1 MTDKKGIRIAHLADI
16 HWRGLSRHDEYR
28 ASFTALVKQLEELK
42 PDMVYI
48 GGDIFHSKTQGISPE
63 LVDCLV
69 WFFKIFADRWPTHV
83 ILGNHD
89 GIMMNL
95 DRQDAISPIVTAMN
109 HPNLFLYKDSGTFPT
124 GHDGFNWC
132 VFSCFDEK
140 AWSKV
145 KPVEGEVNMAL
156 FHGPVWGSTTDIDWK
171 IEGDVETSFFDAY
184 DYTLLGDIH
193 KVQFLTEDK
202 KIAYCGST
210 IQQNYGESPGKGF
223 LLWDIRGK
231 DDFDVE
237 FHEVPHTKPFITVDW
252 AGSVPLTMEEA
263 KLCPKGARYRVRTR
277 EPIPHAEITQI
288 KNELNIVQEAA
299 EVVFQDK
306 YMPDTSQIT
315 ILDESLQKS
324 DLLDSETHM
333 RLLQEYL
340 AGVKLEDEDW
350 ELIEELVRRYTKTI
364 ARDDPARRSTK
375 WSVKKMAFTHTF
387 AYGKDN
393 VIDFDKL
400 GGITGI
406 FGRNRRGKSSVIG
419 TLVYGLFNTTD
430 RGAVK
435 NIHVINDR
443 KDYCRATIDFT
454 SNGEYLQVDR
464 QSVKKKDRYGK
475 ESAITHLNFWKLDSD
490 GNPMMG
496 SDGKQGGDL
505 SGEQRRQT
513 EKLIRDRVGTAE
525 DFLLTSLASQGE
537 MNIFIKDRAT
547 ARKSTLTKFMGLDV
561 FDKMLALVK
570 EESSD
575 IKSQVRN
582 APDRDWDATVAEMKL
597 ERKTLLVK
605 GKELSKILT
614 EKRGQLQSHRL
625 RLSGFDNANAVTP
638 TDVHRAERQLTTNQ
652 LQLEQAEVSLRDC
665 EAADLTLKT
674 KIERIDNLRTSIDI
688 DALKGQLRDIVELE
702 DSLRTLKH
710 GHEREASK
718 LDRQEKSAKIL
729 ETVPCGDQFPTC
741 KFIKNSHQDKE
752 QIAEQKQNVAEL
764 LAQVEVTQGSL
775 SRYKKSELEERIT
788 KFDALIQK
796 GSKLRLEIS
805 AKQMETTAART
816 EILTLTHQIERG
828 ESALEDLKSRV
839 VDAEVDAEL
848 CRLKSEISAM
858 QDEVSKV
865 DANRISIASRI
876 GRLGGDMDSLI
887 EERDKY
893 KELRRTWRVYEH
905 LTQAVSKRGI
915 PLQIIKSQLPMIN
928 AEITKILQEVSSFT
942 VELEADSNSNAMD
955 VYIDYGD
962 SKRIIEMA
970 SGMEKLVA
978 SLAIRV
984 ALINISSLPKT
995 DMLII
1000 DEGFGSL
1007 DDLNVEAVNRML
1019 VSLKK
1024 WFRHILIITHVDGVK
1039 DVVDNVIDI
1048 TWNGKDAKIV
1058 YE

>member
-1 MTDKKGIRIAHLADI
+1 M
-16 HWRGLSRHDEYR
+16 SRHDEYR
-28 ASFTALVKQLEELK
+28 ASFTALVEQLEELK
-42 PDMVYI
+42 PDMVVMV
-48 GGDIFHSKTQGISPE
+48 GDIFHTKTQGISPE
-63 LVDCLV
+63 LIDCLT
-69 WFFKIFADRWPTHV
+69 WFFRIFADRWPTHV
-83 ILGNHD
+83 TLGNHD
-89 GIMMNL
+89 GIMLNL
-95 DRQDAISPIVTAMN
+95 DRQDAISPIISAMN
-109 HPNLFLYKDSGTFPT
+109 HPNLFLYKDSGVFPT

-132 VFSCFDEK
+132 NFSCFDEK
-140 AWSKV
+140 SWPRV
-145 KPVEGEVNMAL
+145 KPVPGDINIAL
-156 FHGPVWGSTTDIDWK
+156 FHGAVWGSTTDSDWK
-171 IEGDVETSFFDAY
+171 LEGDVDTKFFD
-184 DYTLLGDIH
+184 DFEYTLLGDIH
-193 KVQFLTEDK
+193 KVQFLRDDK

-210 IQQNYGESPGKGF
+210 IQQNYGEGPGKGF

-237 FHEVPHTKPFITVDW
+237 FHEVPHTMPFITVDW

-263 KLCPKGARYRVRTR
+263 RLCPKGARYRVRTR

-288 KNELNIVQEAA
+288 KNELKIVQEAA

-306 YMPDTSQIT
+306 YMPDTNQIT
-315 ILDESLQKS
+315 VLDENLQKS
-324 DLLDSETHM
+324 DLLDPETHM

-350 ELIEELVRRYTKTI
+350 ELIEELVSRYVKTI
-364 ARDDPARRSTK
+364 ARDGPTKRSMK
-375 WSVKKMAFTHTF
+375 WSVKKMGFTHTF

-393 VIDFDKL
+393 VIDFSKL

-454 SNGEYLQVDR
+454 SNGEHLQVDR
-464 QSVKKKDRYGK
+464 QSVRKKDRNGK
-475 ESAITHLNFWKLDSD
+475 ESAITHLNFWKLDSE
-490 GNPMMG
+490 GKPMMG
-496 SDGKQGGDL
+496 SDGKQAGDL

-513 EKLIRDRVGTAE
+513 EKIIRDRVGTAD
-525 DFLLTSLASQGE
+525 DFLLTSLAAQGE
-537 MNIFIKDRAT
+537 MNTFIKDRAT

-561 FDKMLALVK
+561 FEKMSGLIK

-582 APDRDWDATVAEMKL
+582 APDRDWDATVAEMKI
-597 ERKTLLVK
+597 ERKALLVK
-605 GKELSKILT
+605 GKALSKVLA
-614 EKRGQLQSHRL
+614 EKRGLLQSHRL
-625 RLSGFDNANAVTP
+625 RLSGFDNADAVTP
-638 TDVHRAERQLTTNQ
+638 ADVHRAVRQLTTSQ
-652 LQLEQAEVSLRDC
+652 RQLEQAEATLREC
-665 EAADLTLKT
+665 EAADKSLQT
-674 KIERIDNLRTSIDI
+674 KIERIDNLRMSIDI
-688 DALKGQLRDIVELE
+688 DALKGQLRDILEFE

-710 GHEREASK
+710 SHEREAAK
-718 LDRQEKSAKIL
+718 LERQERSAKIL
-729 ETVPCGDQFPTC
+729 ETVPCGDQFSTC
-741 KFIKNSHQDKE
+741 KFIKNSHRDKE
-752 QIAEQKQNVAEL
+752 QIADQKQNVTEL
-764 LAQVEVTQGSL
+764 ISQVAVTQSSL
-775 SRYKKSELEERIT
+775 DKYKKEELEERIH
-788 KFDALIQK
+788 KFDTLIQK

-805 AKQMETTAART
+805 SKQMETTVART

-828 ESALEDLKSRV
+828 EANLVDLKSRV
-839 VDAEVDAEL
+839 VDDEVDAEL
-848 CRLKSEISAM
+848 CRLKSEISEL

-865 DANRISIASRI
+865 DANRISVASRI
-876 GRLGGDMDSLI
+876 GRLDGDMDNLV

-915 PLQIIKSQLPMIN
+915 PLQIIKSQLPVIN
-928 AEITKILQEVSSFT
+928 AEIAKILQEVTSFT